1 MAVTKKPV
9 VKKAVAPKATE
20 APKKVVKKA
29 EAPAPAKKAVAKK
42 AVAAPA
48 KKTVAKA
55 APAKTAGKKF
65 LAKANKTSDSFKLV
79 EGKQATQDAFIALF
93 HKKLTAL
100 NYGEITKEEVKQIQ
114 KAYSETLKEV
124 TNLCSF
130 QDTTAGIF
138 YARREIEARVTNP
151 PKAAD
156 GLQTLML
163 KHYEL
168 KVRKVLA
175 NEDEIKFSGTVSE
188 EDPNVFITVDG
199 QEININDTTA
209 SAPVAEEADEEEEV
223 EEEATEEVDEEVE
236 EEEADEELL
245 DEDEE

>member
-29 EAPAPAKKAVAKK
+29 EAPAKKAVAKK
-42 AVAAPA
+42 AVPAPA
-48 KKTVAKA
+48 KKAVAKT
-55 APAKTAGKKF
+55 APAKATTGKKF

-188 EDPNVFITVDG
+188 DDPNVFITVDG

-209 SAPVAEEADEEEEV
+209 SAPVADADEEVEEV
-223 EEEATEEVDEEVE
+223 DEEATEEVDEEVE